1 MITSRV
7 GWLAKRGV
15 ERVEDNAVVVIPRS
29 EGITVIGAP
38 RHYLVLGP
46 KKPDHPTI
54 GAVCLA
60 CGRMLREGDYTT
72 MVALGPGPDPQTKLA
87 CLAGKP
93 YAAQG
98 LELHYTCVTGMLPE
112 DAEKP
117 KPAPLN
123 DGSTPVIL
131 PGQTSLEDLGLDGS

>member
-1 MITSRV
+1 MV
-7 GWLAKRGV
+7 H
-15 ERVEDNAVVVIPRS
+15 VIPRS

-46 KKPDHPTI
+46 KKADHPTI
-54 GAVCLA
+54 GAICLA
-60 CGRMLREGDYTT
+60 CGQMFEEGQYTT
-72 MVALGPGPDPQTKLA
+72 MIALGPGTDPQAKLA
-87 CLAGKP
+87 CLAGKTYP
-93 YAAQG
+93 AQG

-117 KPAPLN
+117 KPAPTS

-131 PGQTSLEDLGLDGS
+131 PGQTTLEDLGEDGDLFDRFRP